1 MIFRAFSQQVE
12 FLRSRKRVIGGF
24 AGKRGGKT
32 EVGAV
37 RSIMHTENLIGF
49 KPNGIDPYLG
59 IILAPTSD
67 MLRRLSMKKFLAYS
81 APFSYRE
88 HKTFGEITWHNNAIV
103 YGMSADKPQ
112 RLEGAKANWIWID
125 EVFQVKKEVYL
136 EAKARVADTQGT
148 LWVTGSLGVQYRNP
162 KLHWV
167 YEEFKLRPSPDMEV
181 FEWATA
187 DNPFFPRE
195 EILRLK
201 DELDPLTFRQMFELT
216 WDVPGSALVYDNISQ
231 ANFIKGYRYNPSLET
246 YLAID
251 WGWTHPMSCLFFQYD
266 RRNDVVYQFDEIV
279 GSRLTLET
287 LWDRIQ
293 AKRQE
298 YGQDSFRIRDWIC
311 DIAGNQE
318 REQTGYSNVQWFA
331 EKPRSIAFKYTSSL
345 INYGIPIVRSYIK
358 NGMGQVKFFVD
369 EIKCPKSVDG
379 LKTYSYPE
387 KAGIITS
394 ETPLKKDDDCVDAQR
409 YFFVNI
415 LDKKLGETFNT
426 FSRWKV

>member
-1 MIFRAFSQQVE
+1 MIFRAFSQQKD
-12 FLRSRKRVIGGF
+12 FLLSQKRILGAF

-32 EVGAV
+32 EVGA
-37 RSIMHTENLIGF
+37 IKGIIHTEKQIGF

-59 IILAPTSD
+59 IVIAPTGD

-81 APFSYRE
+81 KPFGYSE
-88 HKTFGEITWHNNAIV
+88 HKTHQEWTWHNKSVVNGI
-103 YGMSADKPQ
+103 SADKPQ

-125 EVFQVKKEVYL
+125 EIFQVDKQVYL

-167 YEEFKLRPSPDMEV
+167 YEEFKLKPTPNMEV
-181 FEWATA
+181 FEWRTS
-187 DNPFFPRE
+187 DNPFFPQD
-195 EILRLK
+195 EIEDLRR
-201 DELDPLTFRQMFELT
+201 DLDPLTFRQMFEIN
-216 WDVPGSALVYDNISQ
+216 WDVPGSALVYDEISN
-231 ANFIKGYRYNPSLET
+231 ANFIKGYKYNPHFET
-246 YLAID
+246 YIAID
-251 WGWTHPMSCLFFQYD
+251 WGWTHPMACLFFQYD
-266 RRNDVVYQFDEIV
+266 RRNDVVYLFDEIV
-279 GSRLTLET
+279 GSRLTLEI

-293 AKRQE
+293 AKKQE
-298 YGQDSFRIRDWIC
+298 YGQDTFRIKDWVC

-331 EKPRSIAFKYTSSL
+331 EKPRSISFKYTSSL
-345 INYGIPIVRSYIK
+345 ISYGIPIVRSYVR
-358 NGMGQVKFFVD
+358 NGMGQTKFFID
-369 EIKCPKSVDG
+369 EIKCPKSTDG

-387 KAGIITS
+387 KNGVIIS
-394 ETPLKKDDDCVDAQR
+394 ETPVKKDDDCVDGVR

-415 LDKKLGETFNT
+415 LDKKLGDTFNT